1 MMIVPPPKT
10 TWLASGMLALAT
22 AALLIGCAPKPDTEA
37 EATCQYCTNQGWA
50 SVTCTLDVNGLHSDE
65 EEVACSRG
73 TDAASL
79 AQACNDACAA
89 FTAQNN
95 GKVCV
100 GVVGN
105 PETFLCH
112 GTSYATEGL
121 PGFGTSGSG
130 GADETTASEPVWE
143 PHKYASYDQ
152 VSDEYIVDAD
162 FVDALKL
169 DPALL
174 VLDGVSL
181 DYLTTGGWEF
191 GGVTSGSL
199 MDRLGLQNG
208 DIPQTV
214 NGYDVT
220 TLDGV
225 LAARSAL
232 DSATS
237 LTVVVTRSGST
248 VTLEYSIQ

>member
-1 MMIVPPPKT
+1 
-10 TWLASGMLALAT
+10 MLALAT
-22 AALLIGCAPKPDTEA
+22 AAVLIGCAPKPDTEA
-37 EATCQYCTNQGWA
+37 EATCQYCTNNGWA
-50 SVTCTLDVNGLHSDE
+50 SVTCTFDIAGQQKHEDK
-65 EEVACSRG
+65 VACSRG
-73 TDAASL
+73 TDATSL
-79 AQACNDACAA
+79 AQACAEACDAY
-89 FTAQNN
+89 TEEGN
-95 GKVCV
+95 GKVCDD
-100 GVVGN
+100 VVGN
-105 PETFLCH
+105 PDTFLC
-112 GTSYATEGL
+112 GGSAYATEGL

-152 VSDEYIVDAD
+152 VNDEYIVDAD
-162 FVDALKL
+162 FVDALRL

-181 DYLTTGGWEF
+181 DYLTSGGWEF

-237 LTVVVTRSGST
+237 LTVVVTRSGSP